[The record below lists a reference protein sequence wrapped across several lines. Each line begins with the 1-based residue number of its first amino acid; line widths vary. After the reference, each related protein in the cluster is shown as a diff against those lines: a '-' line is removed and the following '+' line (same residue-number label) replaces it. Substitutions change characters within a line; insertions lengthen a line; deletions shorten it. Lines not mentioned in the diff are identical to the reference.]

1 MLILAWVWF
10 VAFILVRSPGLS
22 LSLNIVLFFVL
33 NTDCLS

>member
-10 VAFILVRSPGLS
+10 VACILVGSPGLS
-22 LSLNIVLFFVL
+22 LSLNIVLLFVL